1 MANIRNSISLQDHM
15 TPVFRSIM
23 RSMDSTLRL
32 MRQVDRAS
40 NNGVQ
45 SRAYRSAARD
55 IQRAN
60 NELTRM
66 QNNLRRT
73 DSAANKLKTTMNG
86 VGSSISNF
94 KLTNLASGIYLIKN
108 ALNALSSGMAIPDNL
123 NQAQYRLGQ
132 FDKTGATGSQLYNAV
147 YKTALDSRADL
158 GATADLA
165 SRVLISGATKGNGG
179 AAVHMA
185 GLLNKS
191 SLIGG
196 ATQEESKR
204 ALLQLSQGLSSGVLQ
219 GDELRAIREQAPG
232 LTDVLARG
240 LSSMAEKGML
250 PEKFLDTTVGDLKE
264 LGGEGE
270 LTADRI
276 IAAFSE
282 MEDYINETFEKSPKT
297 FGQAM
302 TGIATVWKNFFKQM
316 SQSDKALG
324 KMTEKAW
331 ELLDYFTSPAGE
343 KFFSDLSTVIN
354 TAAGVLLGLVDI
366 VGNAIGKFFEM
377 ENAAQI
383 LQAAFI
389 GVGVAATAAGIASL
403 VAFLAAH
410 WVAALVIAGV
420 ALIAY
425 GLMELGLTAGQVIG
439 GIVGVVLAAVM
450 FIYDLAIWLIMVI
463 VGILIGAVTIVI
475 NVVQFIV
482 QLVLWM
488 ITTIWQ
494 FLRMLDEVFRSIWYG
509 FQVIVGGVCVGIA
522 QIFQALATTVLG
534 ILYGIA
540 AAIDWV
546 FGSNLADTVGGW
558 ISGLDGAVDDLEATF
573 NANVVDGAKDIGDS
587 WKTWGTN
594 AGAMYAGGGEYD
606 NWNIMDNL
614 ANTFT
619 GGMSLAG
626 DAFGLS
632 TSLQVDPMAGWDAGM
647 SMGQGI
653 DDMLG
658 ALNTDTEGGLGD
670 LSELLAGI
678 AGDGVKVNGGEIDG
692 IKSDV
697 DISDEDIQLLRDIA
711 ARDFLLNVKT
721 VTPKAN
727 IKFGDVRETADVNKI
742 MDVIE
747 DMVEEQLA
755 TALVV
760 E

>member
-73 DSAANKLKTTMNG
+73 DSEANKLRTTMNG

-132 FDKTGATGSQLYNAV
+132 FDKTGASGSQLYNAV

-240 LSSMAEKGML
+240 LSSMAEKGLL
-250 PEKFLDTTVGDLKE
+250 PENFLDTSVGDLKE
-264 LGGEGE
+264 LGSAGE

-324 KMTEKAW
+324 KITEKAW

-343 KFFSDLSTVIN
+343 KFFNDLSTVIN

-389 GVGVAATAAGIASL
+389 GVAVAATAAGIASL
-403 VAFLAAH
+403 VAFLAAN
-410 WVAALVIAGV
+410 WVAALVIAAV

-439 GIVGVVLAAVM
+439 GIVGVVLFAVY
-450 FIYDLAIWLIMVI
+450 FIWDLCVWLIALI
-463 VGILIGAVTIVI
+463 VAGIIGLVTIVI

-482 QLVLWM
+482 QLVLWL

-494 FLRMLDEVFRSIWYG
+494 FLKMLDEVFRTVWYG

-522 QIFQALATTVLG
+522 QIFQVLATTVLG

-546 FGSNLADTVGGW
+546 FGSNLADKVGGW

-573 NANVVDGAKDIGDS
+573 NANVVDGAKDVGDS
-587 WKTWGTN
+587 WKNWATD
-594 AGAMYAGGGEYD
+594 AGAMYAGSGKYD
-606 NWNIMDNL
+606 DWNIMDNL
-614 ANTFT
+614 GDTFM
-619 GGMSLAG
+619 GGM
-626 DAFGLS
+626 GLTADS
-632 TSLQVDPMAGWDAGM
+632 YNYINGAQVDPMAGWNAGM
-647 SMGQGI
+647 GMGQGI

-658 ALNTDTEGGLGD
+658 ALDTDSEGGLGD